1 MLKKILSFF
10 VTTAALTAFA
20 AVDVNKASQADL
32 DSIKGIGPSTSKQI
46 IAERKARD
54 YKDWQDLMVRVKGI
68 SEAKASRLSAEG
80 LTVNGRMYKD
90 MTPPA
95 VNTPKAPDSANG
107 KSTKPSTRPDG
118 QEKHPKQ

>member
-1 MLKKILSFF
+1 MLKKTLSFL

-20 AVDVNKASQADL
+20 AVDVNRASQADL

-46 IAERKARD
+46 LAERKARD
-54 YKDWQDLMVRVKGI
+54 YKDWHDLMTRVKGI
-68 SEAKASRLSAEG
+68 GEAKASRLSAEG

-95 VNTPKAPDSANG
+95 VSA
-107 KSTKPSTRPDG
+107 TKPTDQADFKSGKASGKAEVQDT
-118 QEKHPKQ
+118 QPKQ